1 MEKSSGEVS
10 RDRGPESILT
20 GHQDSKWLKN
30 IAQILVK
37 QHAYWKTMK
46 SNKKDKTYIQAQ
58 NAFQEENFLNQES
71 ISQYL

>member
-20 GHQDSKWLKN
+20 GHQDSKLKN
-30 IAQILVK
+30 IARILVK

-46 SNKKDKTYIQAQ
+46 SNKKDKTNIQAQ